1 MLGQL
6 HIKNIGIIDEITI
19 NFEEGLNILTG
30 ETGAGKSLI
39 IDSINTISG
48 GRISKEL
55 VKTGADMAFIEACF
69 FEEDENIIVSRE
81 IYPNGRNISKI
92 NGKMVTVAELKELG
106 ESLID
111 IHGQHDNQSLLNP
124 KTHLELL
131 DSFASKEIK
140 EHFEKYKN
148 LLLKHK
154 EIKQE
159 INRNYGDETE
169 RIRRIDLLKYQ
180 KNEIEVAKLNPKEEK
195 QLIEKH
201 NLFMNA
207 EKIVRT
213 LNSSYNELNDKI
225 IDALGIITREL
236 ESIANID
243 EKYNKLLEN
252 TNEPYYLLQD
262 IAGEISKYIEE
273 VDFSEEEQ
281 FYVEERLNL
290 IETLKK
296 KYGNSIEEILKYYN
310 KLCEELNFLENSEEI
325 TNKLKEELKIINMEL
340 KKSANE
346 ISKIREKV
354 AIQIE
359 NEINKQLQD
368 LEMKKSFLKFQFK
381 KSEDFL
387 ETGMDIVQLMICT
400 NLGEELKPLNKIA
413 SGGEISRVMLA
424 IKTVLGKYDSVPTM
438 IFDEIDTGI
447 SGQAGKAVAEK
458 LKLIAKTHQILCV
471 THLPT
476 IAAAGNANYF
486 IQKQTKDEKTLTSI
500 RKLNEEE
507 TIYEIARII
516 SGDDITKAVLE
527 NAKELRK
534 K

>member
-1 MLGQL
+1 
-6 HIKNIGIIDEITI
+6 
-19 NFEEGLNILTG
+19 
-30 ETGAGKSLI
+30 
-39 IDSINTISG
+39 
-48 GRISKEL
+48 
-55 VKTGADMAFIEACF
+55 
-69 FEEDENIIVSRE
+69 
-81 IYPNGRNISKI
+81 
-92 NGKMVTVAELKELG
+92 
-106 ESLID
+106 
-111 IHGQHDNQSLLNP
+111 
-124 KTHLELL
+124 
-131 DSFASKEIK
+131 
-140 EHFEKYKN
+140 
-148 LLLKHK
+148 
-154 EIKQE
+154 
-159 INRNYGDETE
+159 
-169 RIRRIDLLKYQ
+169 
-180 KNEIEVAKLNPKEEK
+180 
-195 QLIEKH
+195 
-201 NLFMNA
+201 MNA